1 MPIQTRQKLLNNII
15 QKIVVGSLVYG
26 LLGLGVAFAED
37 CKKQAKLLRGDY
49 DVVQADGGLW
59 RFMEKSSRL
68 RDDSMLGLQI
78 DGILQRGVTHI
89 ENACKEG
96 KPASPQLI
104 KELEALISEARTLN
118 NKSTSRTPAKKLK
131 EMIQALLKSSREW
144 AEKNSI

>member
-1 MPIQTRQKLLNNII
+1 MAKPVIVWFRRDLRLQDNLALNAARNDGAPVIPVYIQDDAAE
-15 QKIVVGSLVYG
+15 VGW
-26 LLGLGVAFAED
+26 
-37 CKKQAKLLRGDY
+37 R
-49 DVVQADGGLW
+49 DGEAS

-131 EMIQALLKSSREW
+131 EMIQALLKSSQEW